1 MLKKKKK
8 YQNGVVLND
17 TVPLSSSPERAA
29 GEERKVLLFFASLSR
44 HMPAKTDPPCT
55 LMMEKTKG
63 AAPCQPHPL
72 ASQPGA
78 VAGQQSPAP
87 QALL

>member
-1 MLKKKKK
+1 
-8 YQNGVVLND
+8 LND

-29 GEERKVLLFFASLSR
+29 GEERKVLFFYLSLTPHACQNR
-44 HMPAKTDPPCT
+44 PPM
-55 LMMEKTKG
+55 LSHDGKTKG

-72 ASQPGA
+72 ACQPGA